1 MSDCPGYG
9 ATRPLLTTVPLD
21 ATYRT
26 PVSGSNEPPGQFVP
40 PSWLGAIS
48 VPSGPSILLNVGGV

>member
-1 MSDCPGYG
+1 M
-9 ATRPLLTTVPLD
+9 LTTVPLD